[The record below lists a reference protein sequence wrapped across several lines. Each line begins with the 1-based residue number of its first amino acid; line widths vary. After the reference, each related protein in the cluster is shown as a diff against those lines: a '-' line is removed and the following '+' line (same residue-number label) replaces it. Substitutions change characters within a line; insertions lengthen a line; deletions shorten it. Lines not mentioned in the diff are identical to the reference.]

1 MNIKSKLQ
9 YFISLLKKSANAS
22 LDSEY
27 KLKRALLE
35 QQILHSTEKG
45 ITEYKYC
52 EHKIIVSLTTYGK
65 RINDAAITIES
76 IMEQTMKANRII
88 LWLEDSFKTRH
99 LPVSLQILQKRGLE
113 IKYCPDIKSYKKLIP
128 ALKEYP
134 EDVIITVDDDL
145 IYDYDLLEHLI
156 VAYLQNPQNIY
167 CHRMHKIKLDKSNK
181 YILPYF
187 KWEWESEDLE
197 ASNLV
202 FPTGGGG
209 ILYPPHCFDEE
220 VTNEK
225 VFLDICKYADDI
237 WFKAMALKK
246 GTKAQRV
253 FSRKPNSYIINESV
267 QDVGLIT
274 INGNNN
280 MNDIQ
285 LKAVFSRYDLYDKII
300 HEVKNRDKTC

>member
-1 MNIKSKLQ
+1 MNIKTKLQ
-9 YFISLLKKSANAS
+9 SYISLFKKSANVS
-22 LDSEY
+22 LNLEFQI
-27 KLKRALLE
+27 KRALME

-45 ITEYKYC
+45 ITDFQYC
-52 EHKIIVSLTTYGK
+52 NHDIIVSLTTYGK
-65 RINDAAITIES
+65 RINDVAITIES

-88 LWLEDSFKTRH
+88 LWLDYSFKNQH
-99 LPVSLQILQKRGLE
+99 IPISLQLLQKRGLE
-113 IKYCPDIKSYKKLIP
+113 IKYCSDIKSYKKLIP
-128 ALKEYP
+128 TIKEFP
-134 EDVIITVDDDL
+134 ESVIITIDDDM

-156 VAYLQNPQNIY
+156 VAYLKNPQYIY

-181 YILPYF
+181 SIQPYF
-187 KWEWESEDLE
+187 NWDWESDDMN
-197 ASNLV
+197 ASHLI
-202 FPTGGGG
+202 FPTGSAG

-253 FSRKPNSYIINESV
+253 FSRKPNPYIVNETV

-274 INGNNN
+274 INGRNN

-285 LKAVFSRYDLYDKII
+285 LKAVFTKYNLYDKII
-300 HEVKNRDKTC
+300 EI